1 MPELVPDRTKVVR
14 RVCFSDLVRFRGS
27 LETSAESASREGCCC
42 RYEVWGRWLWVG
54 YGLVFLPTLESVDR
68 VLEELE
74 EDLCPAERMDLGVS
88 DVFGVIGDFKLGLA
102 GEDSASVSRV
112 RRGPLI
118 LVLAA
123 SFLLAGLRRRNF
135 QE

>member
-1 MPELVPDRTKVVR
+1 M
-14 RVCFSDLVRFRGS
+14 
-27 LETSAESASREGCCC
+27 
-42 RYEVWGRWLWVG
+42 
-54 YGLVFLPTLESVDR
+54 FLPTFESVDR

-88 DVFGVIGDFKLGLA
+88 DVFGVIGDFKLGLT